1 MIWRILPA
9 NPKKIRGPSAP
20 TPKEAVMAQDRELN
34 LALFIDYDNVALGA
48 RDAGMKLDIGLLLR
62 HVLVKGKVI
71 VKRAYADWHYY
82 KKDMEALHEAAIELI
97 EVPMPRISGKNSADI
112 KMVVDA
118 IDMCY
123 SKEHIDAFV
132 LVTGDSDF
140 SPLVSKLRE
149 NAKRVIGVG
158 VKNSTSRLLIGNCDE
173 FVFYDEI
180 HRQGQDQSG
189 SVSDL
194 PEDKRKVFDFLVL
207 TAKSLL
213 EGGRDHLYSSLI
225 KDTMTRTRPD
235 FSQRAYG
242 YSSFGDLLEEAGELG
257 LLKVERDA
265 KSGGTWVVHGL
276 GPKAGARRK
285 MDQKAAQ
292 QAAEEAAK
300 PPPRETAKKTKKKTT
315 KKTAKKTTKKTA
327 KKTTTS
333 KKSGRRTLGDSNKKT
348 TRRGGGR

>member
-1 MIWRILPA
+1 
-9 NPKKIRGPSAP
+9 
-20 TPKEAVMAQDRELN
+20 MAQDRELN

-112 KMVVDA
+112 TMVVDA

-149 NAKRVIGVG
+149 NAKRVVGVG

-180 HRQGQDQSG
+180 HRQGQDHG
-189 SVSDL
+189 GGISDL

-213 EGGRDHLYSSLI
+213 EGGRDVLYSSLI

-235 FSQRAYG
+235 FSQRTYG
-242 YSSFGDLLEEAGELG
+242 FSSFGDLLEEAGELG

-285 MDQKAAQ
+285 MVSQAAAQ
-292 QAAEEAAK
+292 AARQAADEAAQGS
-300 PPPRETAKKTKKKTT
+300 T

-327 KKTTTS
+327 KKAETQSTDS
-333 KKSGRRTLGDSNKKT
+333 GAPAKKSTRRTLGDSNKKT